1 MSYKSS
7 TKILGE
13 KRQLSNREISPVKNK
28 KIYVENPEEN
38 CIVKKGKK
46 LYINSSKNEIEINS
60 IILSLRNGMIYKG
73 IDHQRKRY
81 AIKISAFQ
89 EDSPDS
95 LTIDIISKLEP
106 SKKLHFVNYYTYFT
120 CNRVKEI
127 ISDNVI
133 LASTKNIAFE
143 EKHIIS
149 IMDLYNY
156 RNNLIINMSDS
167 DFNHNHKKNIF
178 TQFIISI
185 LSFHI
190 FTKRLHL
197 DVQIGN
203 FFIEVLSKSG
213 KITEPK
219 HNSKSYEQHQTRHP
233 HKYRQLQQSI
243 KPIEYISYIIYGNL
257 IHLENIDLNVII
269 GDYEFSIDYNDNINA
284 VNNYREDYHTIIN
297 MGIENNFF
305 YILKEHKREE
315 IKNVNSFK
323 GNEKDY
329 IELLRQ
335 YTDIFAHKKNATDKN
350 STKPFFIS

>member
-1 MSYKSS
+1 
-7 TKILGE
+7 
-13 KRQLSNREISPVKNK
+13 V
-28 KIYVENPEEN
+28 
-38 CIVKKGKK
+38 
-46 LYINSSKNEIEINS
+46 
-60 IILSLRNGMIYKG
+60 
-73 IDHQRKRY
+73 
-81 AIKISAFQ
+81 FQ
-89 EDSPDS
+89 EDSLDS
-95 LTIDIISKLEP
+95 RTIDIISKLEP

-120 CNRVKEI
+120 CNSVKEI
-127 ISDNVI
+127 ISDNKI
-133 LASTKNIAFE
+133 IIASAKNIAFKQ
-143 EKHIIS
+143 KHIIS

-156 RNNLIINMSDS
+156 DNNLIINMYD
-167 DFNHNHKKNIF
+167 DKFNHYHKKNIF
-178 TQFIISI
+178 SQIIISI

-197 DVQIGN
+197 DVQLGN
-203 FFIEVLSKSG
+203 FFIEILSKSG
-213 KITEPK
+213 KITQPIQK
-219 HNSKSYEQHQTRHP
+219 RQTIHSY
-233 HKYRQLQQSI
+233 KYRQSNQSI

-257 IHLENIDLNVII
+257 IHLANIDLNVII
-269 GDYEFSIDYNDNINA
+269 GDYEFSIDYNDINA
-284 VNNYREDYHTIIN
+284 VKNYREDYHAIIN

>member
-13 KRQLSNREISPVKNK
+13 KRQLSNREISPVENK

-38 CIVKKGKK
+38 CIVKKGEK
-46 LYINSSKNEIEINS
+46 LYINSSKNEIEIYS
-60 IILSLRNGMIYKG
+60 IILSIRNGMIYKG

-81 AIKISAFQ
+81 AIKITVFV

-95 LTIDIISKLEP
+95 RTIDSISKLDS

-120 CNRVKEI
+120 CNSVKEI
-127 ISDNVI
+127 ISDNKI
-133 LASTKNIAFE
+133 IIASAKNIAFKQ
-143 EKHIIS
+143 KHIIS

-156 RNNLIINMSDS
+156 DNNLIINMYD
-167 DFNHNHKKNIF
+167 DKFNHYHKKNIF

-190 FTKRLHL
+190 FTNRLHL

-219 HNSKSYEQHQTRHP
+219 HYQ
-233 HKYRQLQQSI
+233 YR
-243 KPIEYISYIIYGNL
+243 KPIQYISYYIYGEL
-257 IHLENIDLNVII
+257 IYLENIDLNVII
-269 GDYEFSIDYNDNINA
+269 GDYELSIDYNDNINA

-297 MGIENNFF
+297 IGIENDFF
-305 YILKEHKREE
+305 KILNKDIKEK
-315 IKNVNSFK
+315 IKDVNSFE
-323 GNEKDY
+323 GNEKEY
-329 IELLRQ
+329 IELLMNN
-335 YTDIFAHKKNATDKN
+335 TDIFAYKKHGTHRN

>member
-1 MSYKSS
+1 MSYKLS

-13 KRQLSNREISPVKNK
+13 KRQLSNREISPVENK

-46 LYINSSKNEIEINS
+46 LYINSSKNEIELYL
-60 IILSLRNGMIYKG
+60 IISFLRNGMIYKG
-73 IDHQRKRY
+73 IDRQTRKRY

-95 LTIDIISKLEP
+95 RTIDIISKLKP

-133 LASTKNIAFE
+133 LELTKNIAFE

-156 RNNLIINMSDS
+156 DNNLIINMSDS
-167 DFNHNHKKNIF
+167 DFNHKKNIF

-219 HNSKSYEQHQTRHP
+219 HNSKSYEQHQTRHS

-297 MGIENNFF
+297 IGIEKDFF
-305 YILKEHKREE
+305 EILSEDKREE
-315 IKNVNSFK
+315 IKNVDSFK
-323 GNEKDY
+323 GNENDY

-335 YTDIFAHKKNATDKN
+335 YTDIFAHKKNATLEN
-350 STKPFFIS
+350 STQPFIIS